1 MSNKKYND
9 PNIMISKVYTR
20 KGDSGKTQL
29 IGGEEVDK
37 NHPRILLY
45 GNLDELNAIIGL
57 CIEEVKL
64 INKKYPQLRKLIEKL
79 KNLQNVLFN
88 LGTMFA
94 SSVNNKFEGMPEVS
108 SEDISALEQEID
120 YFNKSLPNLDSFVL
134 PGGSKIN
141 ALLHIARTLC
151 RRIECQATELHQTDT
166 SLGVSLSY
174 LNRLSDYFFV
184 LSRWVIKETDCEE
197 VKWDPN
203 KNKE

>member
-64 INKKYPQLRKLIEKL
+64 INKKYPQLQKLIHKL

-88 LGTMFA
+88 LGIA
-94 SSVNNKFEGMPEVS
+94 
-108 SEDISALEQEID
+108 
-120 YFNKSLPNLDSFVL
+120 SFVFL
-134 PGGSKIN
+134 IKHGEGYNP
-141 ALLHIARTLC
+141 
-151 RRIECQATELHQTDT
+151 
-166 SLGVSLSY
+166 
-174 LNRLSDYFFV
+174 V
-184 LSRWVIKETDCEE
+184 LYK
-197 VKWDPN
+197 K
-203 KNKE
+203 